1 MLLVTGEPA
10 GRASRWSASDLSVA
24 ADCEY
29 QLLCRLDVLLGR
41 VPAND
46 AAEDPLLAHIARLG
60 DRHEQEALERLR
72 ARREVRS
79 MARVRPPY
87 TDVSLRAAADH
98 TRRALAGDAVLYQ
111 PAFYDGEFFGYAD
124 FVVPG
129 DDGWQVWDAKL
140 AREARPRALLQ
151 LGAYVDQLLAM
162 DAPVA
167 PRVGLL
173 LGDRSREEFPISE
186 VLPVFKE
193 RRDRLRQLLIHHR
206 TASGPV
212 RWGRSD
218 LVACGRCADCTAAI
232 QAHDDLWAVAGV
244 YAGQRTALR
253 SAGVTTMPQLAAL
266 QTAPEGVSGDVFER
280 LRAQADLQVR
290 QRDLP
295 AEAPMLY
302 EFKPGAQPA
311 LAMLPDPSPGD
322 WFFDFE
328 GDPLYDEGDPSV
340 VGLEYLWG
348 ILDAQ
353 EMFDPW
359 WALDRGEERRVFI
372 RFIETLTAR
381 REQFPDM
388 HVYHYAPYETSAL
401 KRLAIRYQ
409 THEDAL
415 DDLLRAGVF
424 VDLYATV
431 RAAIRIGK
439 GSYSIK
445 KLEPLYMGD
454 QLRDPDGVTAGDA
467 SIVAFH
473 EFLQLTHEGN
483 SSAAEGIRADLADYN
498 GYDCLSTSRLRDWLL
513 ARAVE
518 AGAGYGAVVPAD
530 GAVSDPGLTPDQEA
544 RARLV
549 EELIAGSGPMD
560 PAQRTAH
567 EQTRALLAA
576 ALTYYRREEK
586 VAWWHHIDLLGQPRE
601 ELESQ
606 RDVFVVDDAEVQQ
619 DWTPS
624 STRANAAFRR
634 VLRLTGRWGPGS
646 TPGSGVSIAYA
657 APGPP
662 KAQFPARSGTLLRS
676 GEATLEFT
684 DDPDVVLV
692 TESRPSALIFSER
705 PVALLPPS
713 PPRSKVIADRIAVV
727 AQQSLGGALPE
738 NAVIDLLTRR
748 PSRLVGDKPL
758 PHTGE
763 DITDIVAALTLMQ
776 DSYVAV
782 QGPPGT
788 GKTHT
793 ACAVIKTLVE
803 QHHWRIGVV
812 AQSHAVVEHLLAALL
827 AAGLDAEAVGKMD
840 NRSDPPPWTDVTK
853 PKDRAAFLGR
863 EGGLVYGGTTW
874 KFCSQDVPPGRL
886 DLLVVEEAGQFS
898 LAATVGAGVAARRL
912 LLVGDPQQLP
922 QVSQASHPEAVD
934 ESALA
939 WLMEGAATIGA
950 EQGYFLATSFRMHP
964 ALCARVSQLSYS
976 GRLQAAGVA
985 ADREL
990 TGVAPGL
997 GVVTVPH
1004 VGNSVQS
1011 PQEADEVVAHV
1022 VRLLGT
1028 PWRGRLNRA
1037 PRPLEETD
1045 VLVVA
1050 PYNAQVG
1057 LIKER
1062 LAAAGLSAVS
1072 VGTVDKFQ
1080 GRQAPV
1086 VIMSM
1091 TASSRG
1097 DVPRGMGFLLMRNR
1111 INVAISRAM
1120 WSAVIIR
1127 SDALTAYLPATVDS
1141 FLELGAFLS
1150 LCDGAAWKRLITPP
1164 TTSVMTTPIGL
1175 GTADP
1180 GSGLAPSRQP

>member
-1 MLLVTGEPA
+1 MLLVEGDV
-10 GRASRWSASDLSVA
+10 RWSASDLSAA
-24 ADCEY
+24 ADCEF
-29 QLLCRLDVLLGR
+29 QVLCRLDVLLGR
-41 VPAND
+41 ASAAPAPQ
-46 AAEDPLLAHIARLG
+46 DPLLEHIARLG
-60 DRHEQEALERLR
+60 DRHEDHELERLR
-72 ARREVRS
+72 AEGEVRS
-79 MARVRPPY
+79 MARVSPPY
-87 TDVSLRAAADH
+87 TEVSLRAAADH

-124 FVVPG
+124 FVLPG
-129 DDGWQVWDAKL
+129 EDGWQVWDAKL
-140 AREARPRALLQ
+140 AREAKPRALLQ

-162 DAPVA
+162 GVPVA

-186 VLPVFKE
+186 VLPVFRE
-193 RRDRLRQLLIHHR
+193 RRNRLRQLLIDHR
-206 TASGPV
+206 TSSGPV
-212 RWGRSD
+212 QWGRPD

-232 QAHDDLWAVAGV
+232 EAHDDLWAVAGV
-244 YAGQRTALR
+244 YAGQRTVLR
-253 SAGVTTMPQLAAL
+253 AAGVTTMPQLAAL
-266 QTAPEGVSGDVFER
+266 EAGPEGIGVDVLDR
-280 LRAQADLQVR
+280 LRAQAKLQVR

-295 AEAPMLY
+295 DDAPMLY
-302 EFKPGAQPA
+302 ELKPGAAVA
-311 LAMLPDPSPGD
+311 LAMLPQPSPGD

-328 GDPLYDEGDPSV
+328 GDPLYDEGDPAV
-340 VGLEYLWG
+340 GGLEYLWG
-348 ILDAQ
+348 ILDSD
-353 EMFDPW
+353 ERFDPW
-359 WALDRGEERRVFI
+359 WALDRSEEREVFI
-372 RFIETLTAR
+372 RFVETLTAR
-381 REQFPDM
+381 RAQFPDM

-454 QLRDPDGVTAGDA
+454 QLRDADGVTAGDA

-473 EFLQLTHEGN
+473 EFLQKTSDGDV
-483 SSAAEGIRADLADYN
+483 AGAERIRSDLADYN
-498 GYDCLSTSRLRDWLL
+498 GYDCLSTLRLRDWLL
-513 ARAVE
+513 ARAPE
-518 AGAGYGAVVPAD
+518 AGVVVGAEAPAQELVT
-530 GAVSDPGLTPDQEA
+530 APGLTPEQEA
-544 RARLV
+544 RAALV
-549 EELIAGSGPMD
+549 QKLVAASGPLD
-560 PAQRTAH
+560 PAQRTAQ
-567 EQTRALLAA
+567 EQARALLAA
-576 ALTYYRREEK
+576 ALSYYRREEK
-586 VAWWHHIDLLGQPRE
+586 VQWWQHIDLLGQPRE

-606 RDVFVVDDAEVQQ
+606 RDVFVIDEIEVQQ

-624 STRANAAFRR
+624 STRSNAASRR

-646 TPGSGVSIAYA
+646 APGSSVSIAYD

-662 KAQFPARSGTLLRS
+662 KAQFPTGSATLLRS
-676 GEATLEFT
+676 GEAAVEFT
-684 DDPDVVLV
+684 DDPDVVVV
-692 TESRPSALIFSER
+692 TESRPADLTFPQL
-705 PVALLPPS
+705 PVALLPGS
-713 PPRSKVIADRIAVV
+713 PPRSKVIADRIALV
-727 AQQSLGGALPE
+727 AQESLSDPLPQ
-738 NAVIDLLTRR
+738 NAVTDLLTRR
-748 PSRLVGDKPL
+748 SSRLVGSGRL
-758 PHTGE
+758 PHSG
-763 DITDIVAALTLMQ
+763 DDGTDIVTALTSMA

-793 ACAVIKTLVE
+793 ACAVIRTLVE

-812 AQSHAVVEHLLAALL
+812 AQSHAVVEHLLDALVRG
-827 AAGLDAEAVGKMD
+827 GLEADAVGKMD
-840 NRSDPPPWTDVTK
+840 PRTDSPEWTDVTK
-853 PKDRAAFLGR
+853 PKDRAAFLAR
-863 EGGLVYGGTTW
+863 TTGLVYGGTTW
-874 KFCSQDVPPGRL
+874 KFCSQDVPPGSL

-898 LAATVGAGVAARRL
+898 LAATIGAGVSAKRL

-939 WLMEGAATIGA
+939 WLMDGADTIA
-950 EQGYFLATSFRMHP
+950 PEQGYFLAESFRMHP
-964 ALCARVSQLSYS
+964 VLCERVSQLSYG
-976 GRLQAAGVA
+976 GRLHAAEVA
-985 ADREL
+985 AHREL
-990 TGVAPGL
+990 AEVPPGL

-1011 PQEADEVVAHV
+1011 PQEADAVVAQV
-1022 VRLLGT
+1022 TRVLGT
-1028 PWRGRLNRA
+1028 PWRADPNSA
-1037 PRPLEETD
+1037 PRPLEQRD

-1050 PYNAQVG
+1050 PYNAQVA
-1057 LIKER
+1057 LIR
-1062 LAAAGLSAVS
+1062 DHLAQAELTGVS
-1072 VGTVDKFQ
+1072 VGTVDRFQ

-1127 SDALTAYLPATVDS
+1127 SDALTAYLPTTVDS

-1150 LCDGAAWKRLITPP
+1150 LCDGAAWTRRPAAGG
-1164 TTSVMTTPIGL
+1164 V
-1175 GTADP
+1175 
-1180 GSGLAPSRQP
+1180 